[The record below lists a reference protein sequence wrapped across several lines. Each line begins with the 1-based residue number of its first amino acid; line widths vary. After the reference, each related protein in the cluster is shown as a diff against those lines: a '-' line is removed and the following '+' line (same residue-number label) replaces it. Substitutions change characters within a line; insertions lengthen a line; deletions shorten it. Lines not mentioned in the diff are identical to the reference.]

1 MGEGGRLICQSLLS
15 AFSVGQGFASTI
27 CNVLREF
34 QHRHRIKS
42 DEDDDDDDDEEED

>member
-1 MGEGGRLICQSLLS
+1 MHNLVPQIPLH
-15 AFSVGQGFASTI
+15 FASTI

-42 DEDDDDDDDEEED
+42 GDDDDDDEEED

>member
-1 MGEGGRLICQSLLS
+1 MGEGGRQICQSLLS

-34 QHRHRIKS
+34 QHRHHIKS
-42 DEDDDDDDDEEED
+42 GDDDDDDEEED